1 MSEKPEQVIGWAV
14 IELFG
19 HQKAAGYVTEATIA
33 GSGFLR
39 VDVPESLGGRPAY
52 TRYLG
57 PSAIYSV
64 LPVPEA
70 VARACAENMYQEPI
84 RAWQLALPAM
94 EDEPR
99 RDEPDDDDD
108 EKLPF

>member
-1 MSEKPEQVIGWAV
+1 MSEGHEQVIGWAV

-57 PSAIYSV
+57 PSAVYSV

-70 VARACAENMYQEPI
+70 VARAYAENMYQEPI
-84 RAWQLALPAM
+84 RAWQLALPAV
-94 EDEPR
+94 EDEPGR
-99 RDEPDDDDD
+99 DD
-108 EKLPF
+108 EEEELF